1 MNSEEITELN
11 KNARLFRLAEIS
23 LIEVSRNGSKI
34 PVRSWKEYQKRL
46 PTFEEIDSWFS
57 KPAGVGMVCGVV
69 SGGLEVLDFDE
80 EPDKTFAAFQKLVDH
95 ILIKLPIVETP
106 SGGYHI
112 YYRCDEV
119 TKNMRLAM
127 PKPLGKSSDEKSR
140 PLIETRGEGGLVMSV
155 LNDEFVHKTGGLY
168 IQVAGPVLPEIPV
181 ITPQERGELWRAARS
196 LDRGGL
202 VEAEINKRVV
212 KEVRRRQPIVF
223 HDSTDT
229 PWGQLNRIAPAQW
242 GTLLEMANWSSRDGV
257 HWRHPNASSQCSA
270 KLNSNQS
277 GTGDFVLSVFSTSVS
292 LQSDKSHSAYEF
304 LKAEVLG
311 GASDSAV
318 VKAIKEM
325 NL

>member
-1 MNSEEITELN
+1 MVAKEITELN

-34 PVRSWKEYQKRL
+34 PVRSWKEYQNRL

-57 KPAGVGMVCGVV
+57 KPAGVGMVCGAV

-80 EPDKTFAAFQKLVDH
+80 EPDETFAAFQKLVDH

-106 SGGYHI
+106 SGGYHV

-119 TKNMRLAM
+119 AKNIRLAM
-127 PKPLGKSSDEKSR
+127 PKPLGDPSDDNSR
-140 PLIETRGEGGLVMSV
+140 PLIETRGEGGLIMSV

-181 ITPQERGELWRAARS
+181 ITPEERAELWTAARS
-196 LDRGGL
+196 LDRAGL
-202 VEAEINKRVV
+202 VEAEIEKRADKVV
-212 KEVRRRQPIVF
+212 KSRRPIVF
-223 HDSTDT
+223 HDSNET
-229 PWGQLNRIAPAQW
+229 PWGTLNRITPSQW
-242 GTLLEMANWSSRDGV
+242 GTLLEMANWRSRDGV
-257 HWRHPNASSQCSA
+257 HWQHPNANSQCSG
-270 KLNSNQS
+270 KLNINQS
-277 GTGDFVLSVFSTSVS
+277 GSGDYVLSVFSTSVS
-292 LQSDKSHSAYEF
+292 LESGKSHSAYDF
-304 LKAEVLG
+304 LRIEVLG
-311 GASDSAV
+311 GTSNSLA